1 MRKHFGSGRTF
12 GSRTS
17 RRGFLTGAAAAG
29 AGIAGASLFA
39 PRPTMAQSGSPP
51 SGTGRFGNRYVIS
64 GGSVMTMDGGEY
76 AQADIVV
83 EGKKIV
89 AVGPG
94 AGAGFSGQAIDATG
108 RIVMPGFIDTHHH
121 QFETALRSFLADGVL
136 ILDGNSAPEGDFA
149 YYTSILQI
157 GRAHV

>member
-1 MRKHFGSGRTF
+1 MAHNGENTIMCLLCKAGMMRKHFGRGSF
-12 GSRTS
+12 GFRTS
-17 RRGFLTGAAAAG
+17 RRGFLAGAAAAG

-94 AGAGFSGQAIDATG
+94 APASAARRSTPRGAS
-108 RIVMPGFIDTHHH
+108 
-121 QFETALRSFLADGVL
+121 
-136 ILDGNSAPEGDFA
+136 
-149 YYTSILQI
+149 
-157 GRAHV
+157 